1 MRIGFL
7 LALVALNLGL
17 LLARPAAAVLWVYPV
32 APPLTHIPEMGEPLL
47 GAADA
52 PPTPPQGR
60 PPGGPQSGQVGPQGG
75 PRGLPGYAGLVDRVI
90 RTVGSAEQKVAV
102 GKLRPADTRALQ
114 QRAMELR
121 LAVQTDAVVIAEV
134 LGPERVATI
143 LARKDTLSTRYG
155 EGRAWATAIER
166 TAP

>member
-7 LALVALNLGL
+7 LALVSLNLGL
-17 LLARPAAAVLWVYPV
+17 FLARPAATVLWVYPV
-32 APPLTHIPEMGEPLL
+32 APPLTHIPEMAEPLL
-47 GAADA
+47 GAAEA
-52 PPTPPQGR
+52 PPAQ
-60 PPGGPQSGQVGPQGG
+60 PPGGAHGGPQGG

-90 RTVGSAEQKVAV
+90 RTVGSAEQKIAV
-102 GKLRPADTRALQ
+102 GKLRPADTQALR
-114 QRAMELR
+114 QRAMQLR
-121 LAVQTDAVVIAEV
+121 LAVQADAIVIAEV